1 LQTQKDATR
10 CREPYE
16 CRRWRKECATRC
28 TPAPP
33 PADPALPCPRDPPP
47 RRVEYRKDTKV
58 KDAATFVI
66 QREDHT
72 LGDVLRHK
80 LLQDRAVVFAAYR
93 IPHPMEHVMHL
104 RVQTNGEKTP
114 AQALVDA
121 IDGVTGEFDK
131 IQDGFDREFSEQ
143 TAYEG
148 VVGRLG

>member
-1 LQTQKDATR
+1 M
-10 CREPYE
+10 
-16 CRRWRKECATRC
+16 
-28 TPAPP
+28 
-33 PADPALPCPRDPPP
+33 
-47 RRVEYRKDTKV
+47 